1 MTQPVERGRL
11 ASSRRSPPACERIT
25 GDRRF
30 GGADLRVARRMSKSL
45 ADVVGE
51 HAARTPEDVEHRS
64 AAEARGR
71 KARAQESTH
80 V

>member
-1 MTQPVERGRL
+1 
-11 ASSRRSPPACERIT
+11 
-25 GDRRF
+25 
-30 GGADLRVARRMSKSL
+30 MSKSL

-51 HAARTPEDVEHRS
+51 HAARMPEDVERRS

-80 V
+80 G